1 MMEDR
6 QIQIEAEY
14 IRIAALLSERSSEF
28 NIMRSQLRE
37 ANRKLAESKLENI
50 KLAHAIS
57 NLRGEHLKDR
67 LVIFTSRRAKGWKI
81 LKKFLSAS
89 ILPNF
94 WRYFT
99 KCVINCV
106 VSVIKKKPK
115 TLVFLL
121 RPLASF

>member
-6 QIQIEAEY
+6 QIQIEVEY
-14 IRIAALLSERSSEF
+14 TRIAALLSKRSSEF

-67 LVIFTSRRAKGWKI
+67 LVIFTSRRAKGWQI
-81 LKKFLSAS
+81 LKKFLSA
-89 ILPNF
+89 LN
-94 WRYFT
+94 
-99 KCVINCV
+99 
-106 VSVIKKKPK
+106 
-115 TLVFLL
+115 
-121 RPLASF
+121 